1 MEERSK
7 MNLENKKIKIT
18 YFLLGYMND
27 IINLLTYVF
36 TILIYL
42 SIVSIYYNIMSDTM
56 NIFSPSE
63 SNL

>member
-7 MNLENKKIKIT
+7 MHLENKKIKIT

-42 SIVSIYYNIMSDTM
+42 SIVSIYYNV
-56 NIFSPSE
+56 
-63 SNL
+63 